1 MTVQIECE
9 NESTGDD
16 LIACAYMYIM

>member
-16 LIACAYMYIM
+16 LIAYAYMYIM